1 LAQIFPKWTNKAPLY
16 SAVGAGLRI
25 EITNSLASRSN
36 QFSWLE
42 WDDTEMQGKF
52 LNYPER
58 EEIPENIN
66 EQLIVELY
74 SK

>member
-1 LAQIFPKWTNKAPLY
+1 LE
-16 SAVGAGLRI
+16 VV
-25 EITNSLASRSN
+25 TNSLEGRQGSN
-36 QFSWLE
+36 FAWIE
-42 WDDTEMQGKF
+42 WDADKMCGKF
-52 LNYPER
+52 MNYPAR